1 MRSVD
6 APGPAG
12 SPSRSRNLARA
23 EADRLRRT
31 SVVYR
36 IPDQPCPTASPLR
49 GPSNRIEEQ
58 HLERAVLEQIGF
70 VSELE
75 VHVPRFVVRIRPDD
89 RMIAHLHGARRHI
102 AVLIDVCEHV
112 CIGPGRS
119 VVGVPT
125 RRSQS

>member
-1 MRSVD
+1 MALLECD
-6 APGPAG
+6 AVGRCTG
-12 SPSRSRNLARA
+12 PSRVAEQKPQPCKA

-75 VHVPRFVVRIRPDD
+75 YTFR
-89 RMIAHLHGARRHI
+89 AL
-102 AVLIDVCEHV
+102 
-112 CIGPGRS
+112 
-119 VVGVPT
+119 
-125 RRSQS
+125 